1 MAKIANNKQIR
12 QRHDHR
18 MKQLHVQQ
26 LQREISDLVERQE
39 RIADRLGLEYNDT
52 RRRRMNATITM
63 ISKHIDSIQ
72 QRIRR
77 NQ

>member
-12 QRHDHR
+12 QKHDQR

-26 LQREISDLVERQE
+26 LQREISGLVERQE
-39 RIADRLGLEYNDT
+39 EIAYKLGLESNDT

-63 ISKHIDSIQ
+63 LSKHIDSIQ
-72 QRIRR
+72 HRIRR
-77 NQ
+77 NL